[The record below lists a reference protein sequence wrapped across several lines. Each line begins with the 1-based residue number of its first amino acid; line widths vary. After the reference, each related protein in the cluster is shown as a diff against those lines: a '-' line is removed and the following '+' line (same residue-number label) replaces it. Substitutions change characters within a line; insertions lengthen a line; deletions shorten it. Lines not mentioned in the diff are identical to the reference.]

1 MRTISALVVVEDG
14 QALSSSSCLDLAS
27 QAPSANVTVSMKRC
41 TKAYP
46 RLQAEGFDRMSNR
59 IRLISADL
67 RRGGGLQAAVGR
79 ARLDRYTSAWRP
91 KPRQKPTL
99 ALSTSREDD
108 PTVPAGLRG
117 PSLRLKAR
125 GFTISD
131 GDTNPDH

>member
-1 MRTISALVVVEDG
+1 MCDERHRTRNTGEISPGLVE
-14 QALSSSSCLDLAS
+14 
-27 QAPSANVTVSMKRC
+27 

-91 KPRQKPTL
+91 KPRQRPTL
-99 ALSTSREDD
+99 ALSSSLEDD
-108 PTVPAGLRG
+108 PNVPA
-117 PSLRLKAR
+117 
-125 GFTISD
+125 D
-131 GDTNPDH
+131 GETKYTCT

>member
-1 MRTISALVVVEDG
+1 MGWSGFALFELVMTPPPSRSLGVDG
-14 QALSSSSCLDLAS
+14 
-27 QAPSANVTVSMKRC
+27 V

-79 ARLDRYTSAWRP
+79 ARLDRDTSAWRP
-91 KPRQKPTL
+91 KPRQRPTL
-99 ALSTSREDD
+99 PLSTSREVG
-108 PTVPAGLRG
+108 PTVPSGLRG

-125 GFTISD
+125 GFTIPD
-131 GDTNPDH
+131 GDTKLGA